1 MNPAENLRHDEVE
14 QHIAEVE
21 LTPEQ
26 LQTQILSEIMERY
39 WVNME
44 DYVKNQSTL
53 ELTELKNEIN
63 GWWNI
68 NVISERLYREYLQN
82 NPEEYWNIDNLLKSI
97 DSPRLN
103 DKKDF
108 FNELIDKSFESYEF
122 LWWKWWKW
130 WKAKENLKLALI
142 NWALN
147 WPIWENINA
156 TLWSFIQTFWSIDN
170 LIEKII
176 NWEVIENRNP
186 VVSWRVEAFKE
197 LWENLVNPYKEK
209 FDKINDLF
217 NEKPD
222 INEEQKQIIIWNIDW
237 FRNPNLIEK
246 WAWELRLEEINL
258 DEIDLENLEYK
269 ELTEDE
275 RNNLIEYSMKSREN
289 LVNLAKKLETWN
301 WVAEFV
307 YNIINKPWFI
317 WEKAKWLME
326 MLLKIPFLWELIW
339 SFLWLNS
346 DNPIEE
352 LNENSRNIKLFN
364 AIKWLWET
372 KWENGKEWKWIFKNK
387 DLKNINFN
395 PLKNEIR
402 EIINLEWLNINPDN
416 FKNFCEKAFSEQ
428 WFNWENEIKL
438 EFNLN
443 QNQETKDSLSNIDMK
458 DILRRWINKYK
469 EKRRN
474 ITQTTEEDQA
484 NVDLDTG
491 SIETPAADLT
501 IETEE
506 TWSTQITTETESTE
520 TLDAEVVDETIN
532 NKIKQNAIDLLSWK
546 TIEWLSNILLLWD
559 YNDFKKIKLIDIINS
574 NNLNHILR
582 NNIGRSDYNNLS
594 TEVKDSLFLAI
605 NIVKEFL
612 EENRS
617 FQTYQDW
624 EWWGWKEL
632 LISDIIS
639 YNDEFKEYLSTK

>member
-1 MNPAENLRHDEVE
+1 MNSAENLRHDEVE
-14 QHIAEVE
+14 QPIAEVE
-21 LTPEQ
+21 LNPEQ

-44 DYVKNQSTL
+44 DYVKTQSTL
-53 ELTELKNEIN
+53 DLTELKNEIN

-68 NVISERLYREYLQN
+68 NEISERLYREYLQN

-103 DKKDF
+103 DKKDI
-108 FNELIDKSFESYEF
+108 FNELIDKSFKSYEF
-122 LWWKWWKW
+122 LWL
-130 WKAKENLKLALI
+130 KAKENLKLALI

-156 TLWSFIQTFWSIDN
+156 TLWSFIQTFWSIGN
-170 LIEKII
+170 LIERII
-176 NWEVIENRNP
+176 KWEVIENENP

-209 FDKINDLF
+209 FDKINYLF

-258 DEIDLENLEYK
+258 DEIDLENLKNK
-269 ELTEDE
+269 ELTEEE

-326 MLLKIPFLWELIW
+326 MLLKIPFLWEWIW
-339 SFLWLNS
+339 AFLWLNS

-352 LNENSRNIKLFN
+352 LNENSKNIKLFN

-372 KWENGKEWKWIFKNK
+372 KWETKWENSEKNEWKWIFKNK

-416 FKNFCEKAFSEQ
+416 FKIFCEKAFSEQ

-438 EFNLN
+438 EFKLTDGQNSKESLN
-443 QNQETKDSLSNIDMK
+443 NIDMK
-458 DILRRWINKYK
+458 DILRRWINEYK
-469 EKRRN
+469 QKKEDFANLPENLPPERLSDEQKEEEITRLHNLFLRKKDEAVDLIGATYTITINLESEWIDQNDKN
-474 ITQTTEEDQA
+474 ITEYRKVIQKIVEDMEE
-484 NVDLDTG
+484 
-491 SIETPAADLT
+491 
-501 IETEE
+501 
-506 TWSTQITTETESTE
+506 
-520 TLDAEVVDETIN
+520 
-532 NKIKQNAIDLLSWK
+532 
-546 TIEWLSNILLLWD
+546 
-559 YNDFKKIKLIDIINS
+559 
-574 NNLNHILR
+574 HR
-582 NNIGRSDYNNLS
+582 N
-594 TEVKDSLFLAI
+594 
-605 NIVKEFL
+605 
-612 EENRS
+612 
-617 FQTYQDW
+617 
-624 EWWGWKEL
+624 
-632 LISDIIS
+632 
-639 YNDEFKEYLSTK
+639 

>member
-14 QHIAEVE
+14 RPIAEVE

-44 DYVKNQSTL
+44 DYVKNQGTL
-53 ELTELKNEIN
+53 KLTELKNEIN

-68 NVISERLYREYLQN
+68 NEISERLYREYLQN

-122 LWWKWWKW
+122 LWWKW

-372 KWENGKEWKWIFKNK
+372 KWENGEIKEWKWIFKNK

-438 EFNLN
+438 EFKLN

-458 DILRRWINKYK
+458 DILRIWINEYK

-474 ITQTTEEDQA
+474 IPQTTEEDQA

-506 TWSTQITTETESTE
+506 TWSNQITTETESTE

-559 YNDFKKIKLIDIINS
+559 YNDFKKIKLIDIINT